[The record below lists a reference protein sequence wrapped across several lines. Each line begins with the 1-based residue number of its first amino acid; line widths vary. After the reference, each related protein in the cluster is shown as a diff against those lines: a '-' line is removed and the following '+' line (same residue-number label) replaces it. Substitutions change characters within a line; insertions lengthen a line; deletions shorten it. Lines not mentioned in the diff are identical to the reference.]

1 MCQQVKGHQRDCPPS
16 WVDVGHTVP
25 SRGHSQFVSSSHPCL
40 APELP
45 ACSVLTSSIFPKA
58 EQTGPY
64 SAFCPQAWMGNEQP
78 FCPQLDKAICA
89 GAALGSGWG
98 IGVGVG
104 AKQTQPHSPRLV
116 NRQQLH
122 AGGRQSS
129 GWNPWP
135 GGCSRGKR
143 LLLWWAVPRGFTVKC
158 LCPRPQA
165 HPQLPVSPAP
175 LLCPHPAVWDEKT
188 PLFGVFAIMMKAFFS
203 F

>member
-1 MCQQVKGHQRDCPPS
+1 MWVTQSLHVVTANLCPLAIPALPLSSQPALSSPAPSFLKQSKPGHTQLFVPRHGWGMNSRFVPS
-16 WVDVGHTVP
+16 WTKP
-25 SRGHSQFVSSSHPCL
+25 FVQ
-40 APELP
+40 
-45 ACSVLTSSIFPKA
+45 
-58 EQTGPY
+58 EQLW
-64 SAFCPQAWMGNEQP
+64 A
-78 FCPQLDKAICA
+78 A
-89 GAALGSGWG
+89 GGEY
-98 IGVGVG
+98 GVGVG

-143 LLLWWAVPRGFTVKC
+143 LLLWWAVPRGFTAKC
-158 LCPRPQA
+158 LCPWPQA